1 MDDRPAPGYLR
12 QVVQGPDHVG
22 ASGGLDPLQRARDVA
37 QVGGRAGDQVRTDR
51 IDVRHTFESPDAGGL
66 GFVYLKSYGLNAA
79 FRFEHWVLIDEVVV
93 VDANAS
99 CD

>member
-1 MDDRPAPGYLR
+1 
-12 QVVQGPDHVG
+12 
-22 ASGGLDPLQRARDVA
+22 
-37 QVGGRAGDQVRTDR
+37 
-51 IDVRHTFESPDAGGL
+51 
-66 GFVYLKSYGLNAA
+66 LKSYGLNAA